1 MIGKN
6 LAARRR
12 ARRCIAWGLWLTGH
26 ERQAEGAVEPKPPG
40 FEVDSINQGFR
51 LLEHTC
57 AAWSCIEATK
67 RCAWLV
73 PYFCEEQMECLL
85 CQGLPLKAFSCAGC
99 NKTQDASRGSPPGH
113 KFCKIKRR
121 VKGLRLQTRQR
132 NGSWSRRQKGQLFFF
147 VFLLLL
153 AFGFCRRLAFS
164 LLLAFWLCWLFNT

>member
-1 MIGKN
+1 MFPFYAYPPRTLLLGE
-6 LAARRR
+6 
-12 ARRCIAWGLWLTGH
+12 GQG
-26 ERQAEGAVEPKPPG
+26 EGAVEPKPPA

-73 PYFCEEQMECLL
+73 QYFCDEQMECLL

-121 VKGLRLQTRQR
+121 VKGLRLRLQGRGMDHEAEGKK
-132 NGSWSRRQKGQLFFF
+132 GSCFFCF
-147 VFLLLL
+147 PASV
-153 AFGFCRRLAFS
+153 G
-164 LLLAFWLCWLFNT
+164 FWLLFGSIILY